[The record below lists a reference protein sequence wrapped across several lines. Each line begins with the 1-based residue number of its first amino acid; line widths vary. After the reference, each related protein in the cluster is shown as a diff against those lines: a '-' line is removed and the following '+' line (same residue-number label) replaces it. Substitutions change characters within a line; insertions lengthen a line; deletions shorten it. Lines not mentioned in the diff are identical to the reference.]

1 MTCATTLP
9 SARTLVYTAPK
20 PRGPVR
26 KNTVSVEVA
35 APTVKRGFVTP
46 KFLGLVRLNASVRWL
61 RGVVGP
67 TRKDGRTATDVF
79 LTTTLHPLRV
89 RTQTVA
95 SLNPVG
101 TKTMTKPQG
110 RIAPALAI
118 SATHH
123 HAHQLYADACNC
135 AAMARWYTQRGNI
148 PAATRKARQHLAALN
163 QLAKLEGGAA

>member
-9 SARTLVYTAPK
+9 STRALVYTAAK

-101 TKTMTKPQG
+101 AKTMTKPQG
-110 RIAPALAI
+110 RTTPAHIPTEEARALA
-118 SATHH
+118 ALE
-123 HAHQLYADACNC
+123 AANC
-135 AAMARWYTQRGNI
+135 AALARWYSARGNVK
-148 PAATRKARQHLAALN
+148 AARRKAVQLLAAL
-163 QLAKLEGGAA
+163 AVLEGGAA